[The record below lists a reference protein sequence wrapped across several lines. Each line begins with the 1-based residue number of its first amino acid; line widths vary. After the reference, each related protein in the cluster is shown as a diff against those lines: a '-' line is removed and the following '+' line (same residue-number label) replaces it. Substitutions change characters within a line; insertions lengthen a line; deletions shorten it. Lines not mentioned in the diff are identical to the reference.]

1 VHPTEARLCG
11 FATGAL
17 FLFFVLLSCTLP
29 AGASPLTN
37 ALDDVAPLDLA
48 RHPTWLKLLHFEGR
62 LPESVVLT
70 ADFFLSPNGKNDPQ
84 DELRATLEAYFLPWP
99 QDTDKHPRCRFPARY
114 YWLSRQI
121 PLPGY
126 ALKDPRC
133 RRLSSWALVDRVKSV
148 SLLLVSGYLGNPAS
162 TFGHALLKL
171 NTDSSDD
178 DYGLFDL
185 TLNYGA
191 LIPPNENALRYVV
204 RGLFGGYEAGFSDR
218 YFYTQD
224 LVYSHTEFR
233 DIWEYRLS
241 LSDPQRTLLILHI
254 WEIIGRKFVYY
265 FLTRNCALR
274 LAELVDLVV
283 DDLVP
288 NRQRWWYLPVQ
299 SFHRLNAIDREMSQA
314 GKGGL
319 VEAVRFIP
327 SSKRVL
333 AHRMQLLTKQEIKA
347 INAVH
352 LNGPSSLEARMEG
365 FSEARQSVVLDS
377 LLAYHKYRFMSG
389 KGEDSQE
396 LREIKRGALLA
407 RLRLPARR
415 RLAPNIPLLPSP
427 ADGSQPMVSGISVG
441 GGAAHQDPFLRL
453 TWSPFKLEAVGR
465 NSMEGGELVL
475 LDFAVGLS
483 RDRQDIFLD
492 QIDLIRISSLNTLRV
507 PLAGENPLS
516 WQLRVGTQRVAEG
529 SDTVHDGTAS
539 FGIGYAGSRNTG
551 VIGYAMTDLAV
562 HTLAPYA
569 RLRPHLGLNAQA
581 GGFRAWA
588 YAGVESANYRGD
600 FRAVWG
606 GKLQVS
612 LSRRFALHAEF
623 SNERA
628 TRAAVGTEINW

>member
-1 VHPTEARLCG
+1 MTK
-11 FATGAL
+11 
-17 FLFFVLLSCTLP
+17 
-29 AGASPLTN
+29 
-37 ALDDVAPLDLA
+37 ALDAASGLNLA
-48 RHPTWLKLLHFEGR
+48 HHPTWLKLLHFEGR

-70 ADFFLSPNGKNDPQ
+70 DDFFLSPEGRSDPQ
-84 DELRATLEAYFLPWP
+84 SELRATIEAYFLPW
-99 QDTDKHPRCRFPARY
+99 QKDIDEHPRCRFPARY
-114 YWLSRQI
+114 YWLSRQLL
-121 PLPGY
+121 LPGY

-133 RRLSSWALVDRVKSV
+133 RRLSMWALVDRVKSV

-191 LIPPNENALRYVV
+191 LIPENENALRYVV

-224 LVYSHTEFR
+224 LVYSHTQFR

-241 LSDPQRTLLILHI
+241 LSDHQRNLLILHI

-283 DDLVP
+283 DDLVA
-288 NRQRWWYLPVQ
+288 NRTPWWYLPVQ
-299 SFHRLNAIDREMSQA
+299 SFHRLNAIDQEMSQA

-319 VEAVRFIP
+319 VDNARFIP

-333 AHRMQLLTKQEIKA
+333 AHRMQLLTKEEIRA

-352 LNGPSSLEARMEG
+352 QNGPSSLEARLEG
-365 FSEARQSVVLDS
+365 FSEARKSVVLDS
-377 LLAYHKYRFMSG
+377 LLAYHKYRFMSR

-396 LREIKRGALLA
+396 LQEIKRRALLA
-407 RLRLPARR
+407 RLRLPAMPK
-415 RLAPNIPLLPSP
+415 LAPDIPTLRSP
-427 ADGSQPMVSGISVG
+427 ADGSHPMVSGFSVA
-441 GGAAHQDPFLRL
+441 GGAAHEDAFLRL

-475 LDFAVGLS
+475 LDVAVGLS
-483 RDRQDIFLD
+483 RDRQWMFLD
-492 QIDLIRISSLNTLRV
+492 QIELIRVSSLNTLRL
-507 PLAGENPLS
+507 PLTGENPLS
-516 WQLRVGTQRVAEG
+516 WQLRVGTVRVDSE
-529 SDTVHDGTAS
+529 SDPAYDGTAS
-539 FGIGYAGSRNTG
+539 FGVGYAKSWGSGMTG
-551 VIGYAMTDLAV
+551 YGMTDLAV
-562 HTLAPYA
+562 HTLSPHA
-569 RLRPHLGLNAQA
+569 RLRPHLGLKAHV
-581 GGFRAWA
+581 GGLRAWA
-588 YAGVESANYRGD
+588 YAGAESANYRGD

-606 GKLQVS
+606 GKLQIS
-612 LSRRFALHAEF
+612 LTRRFALHAEF

-628 TRAAVGTEINW
+628 TRATLGTEVNW

>member
-1 VHPTEARLCG
+1 MHQSEAGSWRSAAGPL
-11 FATGAL
+11 
-17 FLFFVLLSCTLP
+17 LFFLLLIACALP
-29 AGASPLTN
+29 AGASPLTK
-37 ALDDVAPLDLA
+37 ALDGAASLNLA
-48 RHPTWLKLLHFEGR
+48 RHPTWLKLLHFERR

-70 ADFFLSPNGKNDPQ
+70 DDFFLSPNGKSNPQ
-84 DELRATLEAYFLPWP
+84 DELRATLEAYFLPWKK
-99 QDTDKHPRCRFPARY
+99 DIDEHPRCRFPARY
-114 YWLSRQI
+114 YWLSRQLH
-121 PLPGY
+121 LPGY
-126 ALKDPRC
+126 ALNDPRC
-133 RRLSSWALVDRVKSV
+133 RRLSRWALVDRVKSV

-171 NTDSSDD
+171 NTDSPDD

-185 TLNYGA
+185 SLNYGA
-191 LIPPNENALRYVV
+191 LIPANENALRYVV

-241 LSDPQRTLLILHI
+241 LSDHQRTLLILHI

-288 NRQRWWYLPVQ
+288 DRRRWWYLPVQ
-299 SFHRLNAIDREMSQA
+299 TFHRLNAIDQEKSQA

-333 AHRMQLLTKQEIKA
+333 AHRMQLLTKEEIRA

-352 LNGPSSLEARMEG
+352 QYGPSSLDAHMEG
-365 FSEARQSVVLDS
+365 FSEARKSVVLDS
-377 LLAYHKYRFMSG
+377 LLAYHKYRFMSR
-389 KGEDSQE
+389 KGDDSQD
-396 LREIKRGALLA
+396 LREIKRRALLA
-407 RLRLPARR
+407 RLRLPAEPRP
-415 RLAPNIPLLPSP
+415 APNIPALRSP
-427 ADGSQPMVSGISVG
+427 ADGSQPMVAGISVA
-441 GGAAHQDPFLRL
+441 GGAAHQGAYLRL

-475 LDFAVGLS
+475 LDVAVGVS

-492 QIDLIRISSLNTLRV
+492 QIELIRLSSLNALRV

-516 WQLRVGTQRVAEG
+516 WQLRVGTQRVVDG

-539 FGIGYAGSRNTG
+539 FGIGYAGSWNTG

-569 RLRPHLGLNAQA
+569 RLRPHLGLNAHVA
-581 GGFRAWA
+581 GIRAWA

-600 FRAVWG
+600 FKAVWG
-606 GKLQVS
+606 GKLQIS
-612 LSRRFALHAEF
+612 LTRRFALHAEF

-628 TRAAVGTEINW
+628 TRATVGTEINW